1 MAPIVGISESWAI
14 DAARTRALLGVEL
27 MTIRAKRVQA
37 LPLWA
42 AVVPLV
48 TVNVCYL
55 VAISLEHLPACIP
68 YLSGCTSV
76 SSTGRMAPE
85 SLIFRAGMLPTA
97 LILTLFW
104 QRCSTFLELG
114 GQSGARLVALR
125 MLGIIAGLSL
135 IIYALTLGFEENAY
149 RQLRRAGIIGFALC
163 TFAAEMLLIVSYRAM
178 GIAETEKLWRWLVAL
193 CVALPLLSIAAEL
206 ATWRPRA

>member
-1 MAPIVGISESWAI
+1 
-14 DAARTRALLGVEL
+14 
-27 MTIRAKRVQA
+27 MTIRANRMQA

-48 TVNVCYL
+48 TVNACYL
-55 VAISLEHLPACIP
+55 VAVSLEHVSACIP

-97 LILTLFW
+97 LILALFW

-149 RQLRRAGIIGFALC
+149 RQLRRAGIIGFVLG
-163 TFAAEMLLIVSYRAM
+163 TFVAEVLLIVSYRAM
-178 GIAETEKLWRWLVAL
+178 RIAETEKLWR
-193 CVALPLLSIAAEL
+193 
-206 ATWRPRA
+206 